1 MTAPIAEIVYVLL
14 VLGAG
19 AFIRS
24 AVGFGDALLAM
35 PLLALVVGLSI
46 TTPLVGLT
54 SLITSAVLLAASW
67 RSVNLTAGWRLIV
80 ASAVGAPLGLWV
92 LTNADEW
99 IMHVVLGGVLVG
111 YGAYNLLRPGLPP
124 LRSELW
130 AFPFGFVAGVL
141 GSAYNTSGPPVII
154 YGTMRRWSPDAFR
167 ATLQGFFLVN
177 SVLIAVGHAA
187 TGLWTAEVLWLTI
200 FSLPALALG
209 MVAGVAA
216 QRRISPAAF
225 SRVVY
230 VLLIVL
236 GGMFLLP
243 L

>member
-1 MTAPIAEIVYVLL
+1 MTASAAEIAYVLL

-46 TTPLVGLT
+46 TTPLVGIT
-54 SLITSAVLLAASW
+54 SLIVSAVLLAASW

-80 ASAVGAPLGLWV
+80 ASAAGAPLGLWV

-130 AFPFGFVAGVL
+130 AFPFGFVAGIL

-177 SVLIAVGHAA
+177 SVMIAVGHAA
-187 TGLWTAEVLWLTI
+187 TGLWTAEVLWLAI